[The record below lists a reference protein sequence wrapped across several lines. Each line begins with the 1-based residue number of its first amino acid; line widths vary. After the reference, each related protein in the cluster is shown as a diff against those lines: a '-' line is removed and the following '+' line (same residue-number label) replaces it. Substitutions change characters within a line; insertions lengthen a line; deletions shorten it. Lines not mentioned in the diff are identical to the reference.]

1 MLNLNF
7 ILKWVATAITLA
19 GALLT
24 SLDIHPL
31 NLYVLNI
38 GTIIWLIW
46 AIRVKETSLIV
57 VDIGLLA
64 CYAIGLFI

>member
-1 MLNLNF
+1 MLNF
-7 ILKWVATAITLA
+7 ALKWVATVVTLA

-24 SLDIHPL
+24 SLDIHPI

-38 GTIIWLIW
+38 GTVIWLIW

-64 CYAIGLFI
+64 IYVLGLFI

>member
-1 MLNLNF
+1 MLNF
-7 ILKWVATAITLA
+7 ALKWVATVVTLA

-24 SLDIHPL
+24 SLDIHPI

-38 GTIIWLIW
+38 GTVIWLVW

-64 CYAIGLFI
+64 IYVLGLFI